1 MGTLKMYAAC
11 KANFNSKKSGPM
23 RLVKPLI
30 GETVERVND
39 KKAGRFNVGKILIN
53 FRSGCFSWQSALP
66 YIEGGLRG
74 I

>member
-1 MGTLKMYAAC
+1 
-11 KANFNSKKSGPM
+11 M

-66 YIEGGLRG
+66 CIEGGLRG